1 MNNIDYAPL
10 VQQIKEARENIF
22 LIYAFNGTGK
32 TQLSV
37 AYKDLTKIE
46 DEHTGVYYNA
56 YSEDLFVWDNDESHN
71 NKDIKLTLLQ
81 SSLNEH
87 HSFMLTTEKD
97 EETGDITYPIEKKL
111 KVYHPHYTFKIN
123 QYYIDKDNGIID
135 EEKGIESFSFYA
147 KDDVEQK
154 YPIKISRGEERI
166 FVWCF
171 FMTLIEEI
179 AVDSEYI
186 FIDDPVSSLDD
197 HNIFITAFMLCE
209 FIKKFY
215 ETKKI
220 IITTHHI
227 GFAVILGNWL
237 TDSANPFKGSRGNN
251 KYALRGLSKDGDH
264 LSLISFE
271 KKAVWL
277 YHLKMLKI
285 LETAINIDNEIGEG
299 LEIYHMAI
307 LRQILENIS
316 SFLGVGAISFVLREI
331 GYSEEEANHIAL
343 EDNALTHRNVYYPQS
358 DILTV
363 DNKTMMKDVFR
374 RIIEKYHF
382 KYKGDD

>member
-1 MNNIDYAPL
+1 MNYAPL
-10 VQQIKEARENIF
+10 VQQIKDAQENIF

-37 AYKDLTKIE
+37 SYKKLTKIGE
-46 DEHTGVYYNA
+46 RHTGLYYNA
-56 YSEDLFVWDNDESHN
+56 YSEDLFVWDNDEPHD
-71 NKDIKLTLLQ
+71 NKDIKLTLLP
-81 SSLNEH
+81 SSLNDH

-97 EETGDITYPIEKKL
+97 EETGNILYPIDKKL
-111 KVYHPHYTFKIN
+111 RVYSPRYTFRIN
-123 QYYIDKDNGIID
+123 QYYADKENGIID

-147 KDDVEQK
+147 KEDVEQK

-171 FMTLIEEI
+171 FLTLIEEI

-237 TDSANPFKGSRGNN
+237 RDSTNPFKGNHGNN
-251 KYALRGLSKDGDH
+251 KYALRGLSKEGDH
-264 LSLISFE
+264 LSLTSFE
-271 KKAVWL
+271 RNAVWL
-277 YHLKMLKI
+277 YHLKMLQI
-285 LETAINIDNEIGEG
+285 LENAIKKDNETGDG

-331 GYSEEEANHIAL
+331 GYNEEDANHIAM

-358 DILTV
+358 DIITA
-363 DNKTMMKDVFR
+363 DNKAMMKDVFA
-374 RIIEKYHF
+374 RIIDKYHF
-382 KYKGDD
+382 KYKGDN